1 MKIIAKTL
9 EGLEQIL
16 ADEIR
21 DIGGENIEIL
31 NRAVAF
37 TGDITT
43 LYKANLLL
51 RTTIKVLVFLK
62 EFQIRNE
69 NDLYDE
75 VMKLPW
81 EDYFSL
87 DQTFAIDSVVNSSQ
101 FNHANFISLK
111 TKDAIVDR
119 FRQKFGSRPS
129 VDTTDPHLKINV
141 QIRENT
147 VALSFDSS
155 GTSLHMRGYRRA
167 QVDAP
172 MNEVLAA
179 GLVLI
184 SGWKGET
191 PLIDPMCGSGTI
203 LCEAVKI
210 AANMPPQ
217 SFDRNFAFK
226 KWKTFDET
234 MWNLVCEN
242 AQKQINLSALPKI
255 QGFDILP
262 KAVKASQINVETAG
276 LEKYIEIAEEDF
288 FYQEGTEDASLIFN
302 PPYDERLRENDVT
315 ELYRQIGDKLKLC
328 FTNCDVWI
336 ISGHL
341 EAMKNVGLRPSVR
354 KKMLNG
360 SIQSLYCKYEMYKG
374 TKKSKWINKYG
385 NAETNN

>member
-43 LYKANLLL
+43 LYKSNLLL

-141 QIRENT
+141 HIRENT
-147 VALSFDSS
+147 VTLSFDSS
-155 GTSLHMRGYRRA
+155 GTSLHM
-167 QVDAP
+167 
-172 MNEVLAA
+172 L
-179 GLVLI
+179 
-184 SGWKGET
+184 
-191 PLIDPMCGSGTI
+191 
-203 LCEAVKI
+203 
-210 AANMPPQ
+210 
-217 SFDRNFAFK
+217 
-226 KWKTFDET
+226 
-234 MWNLVCEN
+234 
-242 AQKQINLSALPKI
+242 
-255 QGFDILP
+255 
-262 KAVKASQINVETAG
+262 
-276 LEKYIEIAEEDF
+276 
-288 FYQEGTEDASLIFN
+288 
-302 PPYDERLRENDVT
+302 
-315 ELYRQIGDKLKLC
+315 
-328 FTNCDVWI
+328 
-336 ISGHL
+336 
-341 EAMKNVGLRPSVR
+341 
-354 KKMLNG
+354 
-360 SIQSLYCKYEMYKG
+360 
-374 TKKSKWINKYG
+374 
-385 NAETNN
+385 

>member
-37 TGDITT
+37 IGDITT

-129 VDTTDPHLKINV
+129 VDTSDPHLKINV
-141 QIRENT
+141 HIRENT
-147 VALSFDSS
+147 VTLSFDSS

-172 MNEVLAA
+172 MSEVLAA
-179 GLVLI
+179 G
-184 SGWKGET
+184 
-191 PLIDPMCGSGTI
+191 
-203 LCEAVKI
+203 
-210 AANMPPQ
+210 
-217 SFDRNFAFK
+217 
-226 KWKTFDET
+226 
-234 MWNLVCEN
+234 
-242 AQKQINLSALPKI
+242 
-255 QGFDILP
+255 
-262 KAVKASQINVETAG
+262 
-276 LEKYIEIAEEDF
+276 
-288 FYQEGTEDASLIFN
+288 
-302 PPYDERLRENDVT
+302 
-315 ELYRQIGDKLKLC
+315 
-328 FTNCDVWI
+328 
-336 ISGHL
+336 
-341 EAMKNVGLRPSVR
+341 
-354 KKMLNG
+354 
-360 SIQSLYCKYEMYKG
+360 
-374 TKKSKWINKYG
+374 
-385 NAETNN
+385 